1 MKALLFFL
9 LSLTVS
15 RAVEPQII
23 FNIQTNHLE
32 RGIPSEAQQQEKVNP
47 RSHGTLAQVLSNT
60 LDTVTVR
67 YFNNGWTNQ
76 AQVRAYVAGIF
87 ADAHTET
94 YTFQIWQQGVGAPE
108 IECLLQ
114 FKNQQQGRLLLWD
127 TACCVRDA
135 NGKWWFVSTFDFFHR
150 KHPKGNRKLSHKNSH
165 KN

>member
-1 MKALLFFL
+1 MKALLYFL

-15 RAVEPQII
+15 HAAEPRII
-23 FNIQTNHLE
+23 FNIQTNRLE
-32 RGIPSEAQQQEKVNP
+32 RGIPSEAKQQKKVDP

-67 YFNNGWTNQ
+67 YFGNVWTNQ
-76 AQVRAYVAGIF
+76 AQVGAYLAGIF
-87 ADAHTET
+87 ADAHTDT
-94 YTFQIWQQGVGAPE
+94 YTFQIWQQWVGTPE

-135 NGKWWFVSTFDFFHR
+135 TGKWWFVSTFDYFHR
-150 KHPKGNRKLSHKNSH
+150 KHPKGNRELSHKNTNEH
-165 KN
+165 